1 METLS
6 DRVKKRRSEL
16 NLTQAGLAE
25 LSGTKQQT
33 IQQVESGLTNAHA
46 SSLSWRL
53 PFSASHAGFFLE
65 SKEIKPMPP
74 NRRPFNQ
81 HQRKYHKWRVQR
93 HATKWRLAG

>member
-33 IQQVESGLTNAHA
+33 IHQVESGLTKRPRKLIELATALQCEPRWLLFGEQGSKTNAA
-46 SSLSWRL
+46 
-53 PFSASHAGFFLE
+53 
-65 SKEIKPMPP
+65 
-74 NRRPFNQ
+74 
-81 HQRKYHKWRVQR
+81 
-93 HATKWRLAG
+93 

>member
-33 IQQVESGLTNAHA
+33 IQQVESGLTKRPRKLIELATALQCEPRWLLFGEHGNKTNAA
-46 SSLSWRL
+46 
-53 PFSASHAGFFLE
+53 
-65 SKEIKPMPP
+65 
-74 NRRPFNQ
+74 
-81 HQRKYHKWRVQR
+81 
-93 HATKWRLAG
+93 